1 MTAVAVEAP
10 IVVSQTR
17 VIDAR
22 PLGESFVRLVVAGPD
37 LLRWSADVVDPGTV
51 RDAYIKVI
59 VPPPGGG
66 GAIPDADAI
75 RDWLALPEAER
86 GWMRTYTVRRA
97 EIIELDGEHVP
108 ALTVDMVV
116 HPGGDEGPGSAWAR
130 SVRPGDIVH
139 IAGPGRGHAPWAAW
153 APGRAERVVCAG
165 DETAAPAL
173 LAIAEE
179 LAAEQAMVGRAPGG
193 AVSGG
198 AVTRRQVQIIV
209 EVPTHRDAVALAE
222 SAPGFV
228 TVLPRE
234 GEPGTAVA
242 RRLAGV
248 LDLGDECVRT
258 VLGGRRPAEREW
270 QPATAVSA
278 GQPYVFLAGEAG
290 LVRAMRRLAV
300 DAAGVPKEA
309 VAFMGYWRRGAAEC

>member
-22 PLGESFVRLVVAGPD
+22 PLGESFVRLVVAGPE

-97 EIIELDGEHVP
+97 DTVELDGEHVP

-153 APGRAERVVCAG
+153 APGQSERVVCAG

-179 LAAEQAMVGRAPGG
+179 LAAERATAG
-193 AVSGG
+193 S
-198 AVTRRQVQIIV
+198 VTRRRVQIIV

-222 SAPGFV
+222 GAPNFV

-270 QPATAVSA
+270 QPATAVSS

>member
-1 MTAVAVEAP
+1 MTAIAVEAP

-22 PLGESFVRLVVAGPD
+22 ALGESYVRLVVAGPE

-75 RDWLALPEAER
+75 RDWLALPEGER

-97 EIIELDGEHVP
+97 DTVELDGQHVP

-179 LAAEQAMVGRAPGG
+179 LAAEAKAVGSAH
-193 AVSGG
+193 
-198 AVTRRQVQIIV
+198 RRQVRIVV
-209 EVPTHRDAVALAE
+209 EVPTPADAVALADG
-222 SAPGFV
+222 APDFV
-228 TVLPRE
+228 TVVPRT

-242 RRLAGV
+242 RHLADV
-248 LDLGDECVRT
+248 LDLGDDCVQT
-258 VLGGRRPAEREW
+258 VLDGRRPAEREW

-278 GQPYVFLAGEAG
+278 GEPYVFLAGEAG

-300 DAAGVPKEA
+300 DAAGIPKGA

>member
-22 PLGESFVRLVVAGPD
+22 PLGESFVRLVVAGPE

-97 EIIELDGEHVP
+97 DTVELDGEHVP

-116 HPGGDEGPGSAWAR
+116 HPGNDEGPGSAWAR

-179 LAAEQAMVGRAPGG
+179 LAGELAAEQAMDGRAP
-193 AVSGG
+193 GG

-222 SAPGFV
+222 GAPNFV

>member
-1 MTAVAVEAP
+1 DLGSRVRPGRRHHRRSGLRPPRGAAAGTTEGDHLTTIAVEAP

-22 PLGESFVRLVVAGPD
+22 PLGESFVRLVVAGPE

-51 RDAYIKVI
+51 RDAYMKVI

-97 EIIELDGEHVP
+97 DTVELDGEHVP

-179 LAAEQAMVGRAPGG
+179 LA
-193 AVSGG
+193 
-198 AVTRRQVQIIV
+198 
-209 EVPTHRDAVALAE
+209 
-222 SAPGFV
+222 
-228 TVLPRE
+228 
-234 GEPGTAVA
+234 GE
-242 RRLAGV
+242 R
-248 LDLGDECVRT
+248 
-258 VLGGRRPAEREW
+258 
-270 QPATAVSA
+270 ATAGSVT
-278 GQPYVFLAGEAG
+278 
-290 LVRAMRRLAV
+290 
-300 DAAGVPKEA
+300 
-309 VAFMGYWRRGAAEC
+309 